1 MVSTA
6 HGKPFVE
13 GHPGVHFS
21 VAHSPGALL
30 CAVSGDGDVGVDVE
44 LQERTRERAFSSLAR
59 LARRYFSATEQAELA
74 GLPDETAQRARFLE
88 LWTLKEAYVKA
99 LGRGIAAAPLSGF
112 SVSLAPGED
121 SAQPHIRRIHLAH
134 GAHASP
140 DMYTCAATHTEAGG
154 PAPVLSWHFQ
164 LLLLNGDRDAGPH
177 VAAVCCP
184 CVEPEA
190 TPLLRCWRVLPSVR
204 DVAIEPGTGEG
215 AQLQLLAQGL
225 APVRTSDGDAVV

>member
-1 MVSTA
+1 MVSNA

-21 VAHSPGALL
+21 VAHAPGALL

-44 LQERTRERAFSSLAR
+44 LQGRTQDRAFSSLAR
-59 LARRYFSATEQAELA
+59 LARRYFSAAEQAELA
-74 GLPDETAQRARFLE
+74 GLPGEGAQRARFLE

-112 SVSLAPGED
+112 SVSLVPGQD
-121 SAQPHIRRIHLAH
+121 MAQPHVRRIRLDH

-140 DMYTCAATHTEAGG
+140 DMYTRAATHAEAGG
-154 PAPVLSWHFQ
+154 HAPVHSWHFQ
-164 LLLLNGDRDAGPH
+164 LLLLHGDTQAGPH

-184 CVEPEA
+184 CAAPDA
-190 TPLLRCWRVLPSVR
+190 APLLRCWRVLPGVR
-204 DVAIEPGTGEG
+204 DVAIEAGIGGE
-215 AQLQLLAQGL
+215 APLQLLAQGL
-225 APVRTSDGDAVV
+225 APVRT